1 MCFSPSG
8 AGSQHPSES
17 DRLHIFT
24 QYHSFVKREIRRQR
38 HIPKKTLYWE
48 YVGALLEITR
58 AVFIIL
64 PLVRPN
70 ALITMRPA
78 SYRGLRKSHKNML
91 EWPKIAFPPPKN
103 RTTHRENISVHLEAT
118 GTVRIAPGGAAPAPA
133 AWCSPGP
140 EYSAKNEILS
150 CIKTQF

>member
-1 MCFSPSG
+1 MF
-8 AGSQHPSES
+8 
-17 DRLHIFT
+17 FT
-24 QYHSFVKREIRRQR
+24 LRSRVTAPQWKWQVAHFHTVPFICKKRNQKAKT
-38 HIPKKTLYWE
+38 HTKKTLYWE

-103 RTTHRENISVHLEAT
+103 RTTHRENISAHLEAT

-133 AWCSPGP
+133 ARCSPGP
-140 EYSAKNEILS
+140 EYSAKNEMLS